1 MNFFEVSIVS
11 VNESIEMEENPLPAQ
26 AGGHFHFVKTRRIA
40 TVINQYI
47 RDYGK
52 RLYGLCTFLCA
63 NSYEAEDLYQET
75 WLKVVKNIEKFDPS
89 KEFEPWLTTICVNT
103 YRNTLRRILK
113 SPVFNTF
120 TTTEEKEDVINSV
133 PAPEGCDYS
142 DLYAAIDKLPEKLRL
157 TVLLFYFR
165 DMDIE
170 KTASVLGI
178 PPGTVKSRLNKTRK
192 LLKEVLTDEPD
203 LQF

>member
-1 MNFFEVSIVS
+1 MVD
-11 VNESIEMEENPLPAQ
+11 
-26 AGGHFHFVKTRRIA
+26 
-40 TVINQYI
+40 QYI

-75 WLKVVKNIEKFDPS
+75 WLKVIKNIAKYDVTRD
-89 KEFEPWLTTICVNT
+89 FEPWLTTICVNT
-103 YRNTLRRILK
+103 YRNLLRRIAR

-120 TTTEEKEDVINSV
+120 SNTEEKDDVLNSI
-133 PAPEGCDYS
+133 PTPEGTDYS
-142 DLYAAIDKLPEKLRL
+142 SLYAAIDKLPEKLRL
-157 TVLLFYFR
+157 TLLLFYFR

-170 KTASVLGI
+170 SAASVLGI
-178 PPGTVKSRLNKTRK
+178 PPGTVKSRLNKARK
-192 LLKEVLTDEPD
+192 LLKEELTDETD

>member
-1 MNFFEVSIVS
+1 MID
-11 VNESIEMEENPLPAQ
+11 
-26 AGGHFHFVKTRRIA
+26 
-40 TVINQYI
+40 QYI

-52 RLYGLCTFLCA
+52 RLYGLCTYLCA

-75 WLKVVKNIEKFDPS
+75 WLKVVKNIEKYDPA

-120 TTTEEKEDVINSV
+120 ATTEEKEQAINSV
-133 PAPEGCDYS
+133 PAPERSDYS
-142 DLYAAIDKLPEKLRL
+142 DLYSAINNLPEKLRL

-170 KTASVLGI
+170 SAARVLGI
-178 PPGTVKSRLNKTRK
+178 PPGTVKSRLNKARK